1 MPPSITRGTI
11 KKRLGDIAM
20 RFLKPMYFLCF
31 ASLFLTACNAIQNA
45 NKCTSI
51 APCNGNTVNNSLAE
65 NSANSSPFE
74 IVDVIPR
81 EPIIINATGYSAP
94 ISNKKF
100 SKSQAKL
107 LSLRGSKLDAY
118 RNLSERVYGLKINGT
133 STLSN
138 MMTQNDEL
146 RTFVDAYLVGAKVIS
161 QRELDDGSFETVVEM
176 ALQENFRRCAGSPE
190 SIKSNP
196 ACQIRPSYQ
205 NVGSQKAQNQ
215 TNNFYSVE

>member
-1 MPPSITRGTI
+1 MPQIITRGTMT
-11 KKRLGDIAM
+11 KRLGDIEM
-20 RFLKPMYFLCF
+20 RFLKPVYLLCF

-51 APCNGNTVNNSLAE
+51 APCNGNTVSNSLAD
-65 NSANSSPFE
+65 NNNDSPFE

-94 ISNKKF
+94 ITNKKF

-146 RTFVDAYLVGAKVIS
+146 RTFVDAYLVGAKVVS

-196 ACQIRPSYQ
+196 ACQIRPSYR
-205 NVGSQKAQNQ
+205 NSGNNSNTPK

>member
-1 MPPSITRGTI
+1 
-11 KKRLGDIAM
+11 M
-20 RFLKPMYFLCF
+20 RFFKPVYLLCF
-31 ASLFLTACNAIQNA
+31 ASVLLTACNALQNA
-45 NKCTSI
+45 NNCTNI
-51 APCNGNTVNNSLAE
+51 APCNNNTVSNSLLDNNSSS
-65 NSANSSPFE
+65 NNGSPFE
-74 IVDVIPR
+74 IIDVIPR

-118 RNLSERVYGLKINGT
+118 RNLSERVYGLKINGS

-146 RTFVDAYLVGAKVIS
+146 RTYVDAYLVGAKVVS

-176 ALQENFRRCAGSPE
+176 ALQENFRQCAGTPE

-196 ACQIRPSYQ
+196 ACQIRPSYR
-205 NVGSQKAQNQ
+205 SADTSKAQSQ

>member
-1 MPPSITRGTI
+1 
-11 KKRLGDIAM
+11 M
-20 RFLKPMYFLCF
+20 RVLRPVYFLCF
-31 ASLFLTACNAIQNA
+31 ASLFLTACNALQNA
-45 NKCTSI
+45 NNCTGT
-51 APCNGNTVNNSLAE
+51 APCNNNTVKNSLLD
-65 NSANSSPFE
+65 NSSNNGSSPFE

-118 RNLSERVYGLKINGT
+118 RNLSERVYGLKVNGS

-146 RTFVDAYLVGAKVIS
+146 RTYVDAYLVGAKVVS

-176 ALQENFRRCAGSPE
+176 ALQENFRQCAGTPE

-196 ACQIRPSYQ
+196 ACQIRPSYRS
-205 NVGSQKAQNQ
+205 NTTNTAPNQ